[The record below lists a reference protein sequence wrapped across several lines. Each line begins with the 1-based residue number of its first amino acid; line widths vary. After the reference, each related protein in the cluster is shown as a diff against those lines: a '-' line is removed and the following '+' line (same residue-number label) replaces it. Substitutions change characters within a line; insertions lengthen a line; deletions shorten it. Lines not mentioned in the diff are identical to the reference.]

1 MILSEIFKKEENLQL
16 EKRTL
21 VILRWIAILGQ
32 LTAIL
37 IVSFIFKFN
46 LPILSCL
53 IIIFF
58 GAFTNLY
65 LQYWFNKSEL
75 NNLES
80 TIFLFHDLL
89 QLSFLLF
96 FTGGIQN
103 PFILFLIVPS
113 IVSSTLL
120 TFKSTLLLTI
130 STVLIILILTF
141 FHYPLPFS
149 GDLHFH
155 VPEYYL
161 YSIPLSIIIAMLFLT
176 YFGARFGFV
185 SRQKAEALSKLELII
200 AQEHELESI
209 GHQAAAAAHSLGTP
223 LSTITV
229 VASELKKEIS
239 LNAKYSKDVDLLI
252 SQAKRCSEIL
262 KKISLN
268 QIEEDKFISDVTLKN
283 FLLETSK
290 SFKEISEKEIKLDF
304 SKSSKDILIKRTP
317 EITYGIRNFIGNAV
331 KFSNKKVNIDLS
343 ISKKDTVLTIK
354 DDGPGFPSDIYSS
367 LGQPY
372 ISSKKKDINN
382 KSGLGLGT
390 FIGKTLIERR
400 GGEINF
406 SNSNEGG
413 AKVEIK
419 WKTSDLEI

>member
-16 EKRTL
+16 EKKTL

-32 LTAIL
+32 LAAIL
-37 IVSFIFKFN
+37 IVNFIFKFD

-130 STVLIILILTF
+130 FTVLIISILTF
-141 FHYPLPFS
+141 FHYPLPYS
-149 GDLHFH
+149 GNLHFH
-155 VPEYYL
+155 VPQYYL
-161 YSIPLSIIIAMLFLT
+161 YSIPVSIIIAMLFLT

-304 SKSSKDILIKRTP
+304 SNSSKDILIKRTP

-331 KFSNKKVNIDLS
+331 KFAKKKVNIDLS
-343 ISKKDTVLTIK
+343 ISKKNTVLIIK

>member
-155 VPEYYL
+155 VPKYYL

-290 SFKEISEKEIKLDF
+290 SFEEISEKEIKLDF

-331 KFSNKKVNIDLS
+331 KFAKKKVNIDLS
-343 ISKKDTVLTIK
+343 ISKKNTVLIIK